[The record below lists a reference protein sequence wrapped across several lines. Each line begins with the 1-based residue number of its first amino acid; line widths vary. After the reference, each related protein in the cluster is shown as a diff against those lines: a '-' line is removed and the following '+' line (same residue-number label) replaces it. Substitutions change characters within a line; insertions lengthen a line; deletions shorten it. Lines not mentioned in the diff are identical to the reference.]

1 MKVDFCLI
9 GLTLLFSSIY
19 MSIENRDTDHFK
31 KFYNLLTSEQK
42 RKYESIVK
50 ERLMIYLGGLALGS
64 ILSYIYYNKHK
75 NTQYIFCKVLVI
87 SYLVKLGFYYLFP
100 KSPLMLYSLNSKDQV
115 EAWADIYSEMKHR
128 WIKSLLIG
136 IFAYFFLVFAFID
149 Q

>member
-42 RKYESIVK
+42 SKYESIVK
-50 ERLMIYLGGLALGS
+50 ERLMIYLGGILLGMF
-64 ILSYIYYNKHK
+64 ISYNYYQRKK
-75 NTQYIFCKVLVI
+75 NTKHILCKSLTIHYLI
-87 SYLVKLGFYYLFP
+87 SLGFYYFFP